1 MKMNPKQARNKQ
13 ETQVKKEME
22 AILFLS
28 EEGVEIKRLAS
39 FFNLSE
45 KDILRYAEELIKKH
59 QEADAGVSLVQDG
72 RKIQMVSEESTS
84 AAVKDFYNK
93 KDSSSLGDSALE
105 VLAIIV
111 YRGPIS
117 RAGVDYI
124 RGVNS
129 HLAIRKL
136 SELGLIEKEDN
147 PSDSRSYLYRAGIGF
162 LKKAGLNKLEDLPEY
177 DKLSKEFSG
186 KDEI

>member
-1 MKMNPKQARNKQ
+1 M
-13 ETQVKKEME
+13 KKEME

-39 FFNLSE
+39 FFNFSE
-45 KDILRYAEELIKKH
+45 KEALECVEELIKKYK
-59 QEADAGVSLVQDG
+59 EADAGISLFQDG
-72 RKIQMVSEESTS
+72 QKVQMVSEESTS

-93 KDSSSLGDSALE
+93 KNSSSLGDSALE
-105 VLAIIV
+105 VLAIIA

-136 SELGLIEKEDN
+136 SELGLIEKEEN
-147 PSDSRSYLYRAGIGF
+147 PSDSRSYLYRPGIGF
-162 LKKAGLNKLEDLPEY
+162 LRKAGLNKLEDLPEY
-177 DKLSKEFSG
+177 DKLSKEFLG
-186 KDEI
+186 KDEM